1 MNSKMLLGISI
12 WFVTETWQNA
22 EAEGVKIMESNLVRA
37 GFSRA
42 DGQSSVL
49 LGFGC
54 SVSACINLFMDPAR
68 QCMLP
73 EVFWGGDVREW
84 K

>member
-1 MNSKMLLGISI
+1 
-12 WFVTETWQNA
+12 
-22 EAEGVKIMESNLVRA
+22 MESNLVRA

-73 EVFWGGDVREW
+73 EVF
-84 K
+84 